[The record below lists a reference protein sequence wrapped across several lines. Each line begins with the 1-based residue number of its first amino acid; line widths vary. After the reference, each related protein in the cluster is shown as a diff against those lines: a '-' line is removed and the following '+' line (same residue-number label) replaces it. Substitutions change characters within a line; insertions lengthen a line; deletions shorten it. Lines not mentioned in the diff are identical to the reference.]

1 MLLASCKHPDPTLT
15 KDGMLS
21 MSAVRLRDAWL
32 ADAAETGLKWTVLSH
47 ELFNIPRVAD
57 LVQAGM
63 NCTNHTTL
71 AETELQLCRKILEKV
86 VHKTKEGQESLQ
98 WADIEKEVLRSKPP
112 GAMAC
117 PFMFAFVCKFGG
129 GTLA

>member
-1 MLLASCKHPDPTLT
+1 
-15 KDGMLS
+15 MLS

-57 LVQAGM
+57 LVQAGT

-86 VHKTKEGQESLQ
+86 VQKNQGGARELDNGLTSRRRCYGQSLQ
-98 WADIEKEVLRSKPP
+98 GQWRAPSCSRLSASL
-112 GAMAC
+112 GAEPWLSSSMV
-117 PFMFAFVCKFGG
+117 FFG
-129 GTLA
+129 TCAQ